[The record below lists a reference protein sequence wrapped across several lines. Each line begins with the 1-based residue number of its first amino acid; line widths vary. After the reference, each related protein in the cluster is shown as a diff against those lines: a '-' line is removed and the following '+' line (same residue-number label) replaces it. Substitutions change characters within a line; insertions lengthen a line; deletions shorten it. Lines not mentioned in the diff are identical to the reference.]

1 MIKTCICIPN
11 RLTMSVPDNLMLI
24 SPEIRLVPTK
34 VDIHVLINHVFGYL
48 KCKQFLMRNI
58 EKKTKHFNLTTTT
71 KFNLI

>member
-11 RLTMSVPDNLMLI
+11 RLTMSIPDNYNLMQI

-58 EKKTKHFNLTTTT
+58 EKKTT
-71 KFNLI
+71 LI